1 MELELEQQKNQENEK
16 INNNIN
22 INEKNLENNQK
33 VELLVDKEVTVEN
46 QNTFLQTT
54 LGKTINTALDIG
66 LRGILPEML
75 EEQIIDI
82 KNVLLTNGLKEGID
96 TAIKSAIDLGKSA
109 LGIFTGKFDNL
120 SQAHTAVKK
129 GGIIDSISEVIDNV
143 LGSATKNEL
152 ISKSTGRLIKKGKNA
167 ILDTIATNIE
177 EKFLQDMN
185 SLEKVSKYI
194 SNWKNYYN
202 IKDINGMEKEY
213 KKLKKQMATVMELD
227 STIAEAK
234 KIENIHNLIKNKGIN
249 YELSEEEKELINI
262 LK

>member
-1 MELELEQQKNQENEK
+1 MELELNKENKLEEEK
-16 INNNIN
+16 VNIN
-22 INEKNLENNQK
+22 KNENTLEKNKE
-33 VELLVDKEVTVEN
+33 VELLVEEEVTVEN

-54 LGKTINTALDIG
+54 LGKTINTALDVG
-66 LRGILPEML
+66 LRGILPDII

-109 LGIFTGKFDNL
+109 LGIITGKFENL

-129 GGIIDSISEVIDNV
+129 GGIIDGISEVIDNV

-152 ISKSTGRLIKKGKNA
+152 ISKNTGRLIKKGKNA
-167 ILDTIATNIE
+167 ILDTISSNIE
-177 EKFLQDMN
+177 ESFLQEMN

-202 IKDINGMEKEY
+202 LKDTEGMEKEY
-213 KKLKKQMATVMELD
+213 KKLKKQMDTVMALD
-227 STIAEAK
+227 STISEAK
-234 KIENIHNLIKNKGIN
+234 KIENIHNLLKNKGKD
-249 YELSEEEKELINI
+249 YELSQEEIELINI

>member
-1 MELELEQQKNQENEK
+1 MELEIEKQQEQKIENE
-16 INNNIN
+16 NNIQKQN
-22 INEKNLENNQK
+22 NLENNQEIDFL
-33 VELLVDKEVTVEN
+33 VEKEVTVEN

-66 LRGILPEML
+66 LRGILPDMV

-109 LGIFTGKFDNL
+109 LGIFTGKFENL

-129 GGIIDSISEVIDNV
+129 GGIIDGISEVLDNV
-143 LGSATKNEL
+143 LESSTKNEL
-152 ISKSTGRLIKKGKNA
+152 ISKNTGRLIKKGKNA
-167 ILDTIATNIE
+167 ILDTISCNIE
-177 EKFLQDMN
+177 EKFLQEMN

-194 SNWKNYYN
+194 SNWKNCYN
-202 IKDINGMEKEY
+202 LKDITGMEREY
-213 KKLKKQMATVMELD
+213 KKLKKQMDTIMALD
-227 STIAEAK
+227 STISEAK
-234 KIENIHNLIKNKGIN
+234 RIENIHNLLKNKGVD
-249 YELSEEEKELINI
+249 YKLSEEEKQLIEI